1 MQRELPR
8 LLEDAVEVLR
18 RRGPV
23 VRLGAGSVLVAGDT
37 HGYPEVSRWVL
48 GLADELGVDAVVFL
62 GDYVDRGPRGVENLS
77 LLVERLLAE
86 PGRVVLLRGNHESP
100 SMNLYYGFR
109 GEFAAKVGVEHLDI
123 LHGFYSCLPYAALMG
138 RVLLVHGGVP
148 CRECQGG
155 PEEPLRLGEIE
166 ERLRGL
172 FCRRWLLE
180 WGDSVAVQLL
190 WNDPR
195 GELDWFAPSL
205 RGPGIYYYGRLAWK
219 GFLEANGLELIVR
232 AHEAVDAHHVWT
244 SSGRPVHGLEHGYT
258 MGLEE
263 LRGSVVTVF
272 SSLYHGA
279 GAGALLLREGEVVFL
294 RYPGGAQ
301 GL

>member
-1 MQRELPR
+1 MLEELPR
-8 LLEDAVEVLR
+8 LLGDATKVLQK
-18 RRGPV
+18 RGPV
-23 VRLGAGSVLVAGDT
+23 VRLDADSVLVAGDT
-37 HGYPEVSRWVL
+37 HGYPEVSSWVL
-48 GLADELGVDAVVFL
+48 GLADELGVGAVVFL
-62 GDYVDRGPRGVENLS
+62 GDYVDRGPRGAENLA
-77 LLVERLLAE
+77 LLAERLLAE
-86 PGRVVLLRGNHESP
+86 PSRVVLLRGNHESP

-109 GEFAAKVGVEHLDI
+109 GEFAAKVGVEHLDS
-123 LHGFYSCLPYAALMG
+123 LHEFYSCLPYAALWG
-138 RVLLVHGGVP
+138 RALLVHGGVP
-148 CRECQGG
+148 CRLCRGG
-155 PEEPLRLGEIE
+155 PEEPIRLEEVE

-180 WGDSVAVQLL
+180 WGDSVAMQLL

-195 GELDWFAPSL
+195 GELDWFAPSP
-205 RGPGIYYYGRLAWK
+205 RGPGVYYYGRLAWRR
-219 GFLEANGLELIVR
+219 FLEANGLEFIVR
-232 AHEAVDAHHVWT
+232 AHEAVDAHQVWT
-244 SSGRPVHGLEHGYT
+244 SSGRLVQSPGHGYT

-279 GAGALLLREGEVVFL
+279 GAGALLLREGEAVFL